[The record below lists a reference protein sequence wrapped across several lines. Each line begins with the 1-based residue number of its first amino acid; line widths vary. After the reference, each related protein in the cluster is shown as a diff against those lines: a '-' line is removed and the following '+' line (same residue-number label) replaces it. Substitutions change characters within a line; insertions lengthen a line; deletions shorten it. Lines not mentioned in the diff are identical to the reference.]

1 MADISRRARR
11 TSLMMPPQRAVLAL
25 DAEGYSRTSSRHQ
38 RILNTA
44 VREVLEEAFGRC
56 GLADLWRTCAFP
68 QHTGDGY
75 VVGAPSEYLPLL
87 VHPLM
92 DELQGVLADTQP
104 HLAFEDRGLRL
115 RLRAAVGL
123 GPLPDSG
130 GAEPGDGVGT
140 AMTETHRLLDAA
152 PLKEALAA
160 ADPEITLL
168 VVGLTGRAHEDAVLG
183 GYTALT
189 PRAFRPVE
197 VSHPAKGYR
206 APGHLYVPRPSSRPG
221 GAAPGTAGREGVRHR
236 DADPRAPRPG
246 TRPAPGSVV
255 FEAVHDA

>member
-1 MADISRRARR
+1 
-11 TSLMMPPQRAVLAL
+11 MPPQRAVLAF
-25 DAEGYSRTSSRHQ
+25 DAEGFSRTSSRHQ
-38 RILNTA
+38 RLLNTT
-44 VREVLEEAFGRC
+44 VRDVLAEAFQRC
-56 GLADLWRTCAFP
+56 DLADLWRNCSFP

-75 VVGAPSEYLPLL
+75 VVGVHSEYLPLL

-92 DELQGVLADTQP
+92 DELQGVLVDAQP
-104 HLAFEDRGLRL
+104 HLAFEDRDLRL

-160 ADPEITLL
+160 ADPELTLL

-183 GYTALT
+183 GYTALP
-189 PRAFRPVE
+189 PRAFHEIE

-206 APGHLYVPRPSSRPG
+206 AVGHLYVPRPSTRPG
-221 GAAPGTAGREGVRHR
+221 HAAPEPVGRARARHGDTA
-236 DADPRAPRPG
+236 PG
-246 TRPAPGSVV
+246 AQGPGPRPAPGTVV
-255 FEAVHDA
+255 FEAVHDV